1 MTRPGGYPKISAII
15 CTLNEEESLPYVL
28 TKIPQTVDE
37 ILLGDGHSADRTV
50 EIARELC
57 PRVKVY
63 YRARR

>member
-28 TKIPQTVDE
+28 TKIPQSVDE
-37 ILLGDGHSADRTV
+37 ILLVDGYSADRA

-57 PRVKVY
+57 SRVKVY